1 MSLSQWMLYVVLVLA
16 HMMGQTNYPATP
28 LVELTEL
35 TIQPAN
41 VECRAGSSL
50 QLSSLAS
57 STVQCLAVDHLHHHH
72 HQDASKEENMAQIGP
87 VKFLCRPGPEVEL
100 ASHTVFKVDSLVCQ
114 FSDEAFSLVIPSS
127 CRLAY
132 SLALS
137 EEASPHTPGQGAD
150 YGLRLFLS
158 LLLVTFT
165 ILALRDFI
173 TNQARAGA
181 LPPPTI
187 PVATQVIADPREMVE
202 TVAETVKSTERS
214 SREERR
220 FRQNH
225 SAIRDKSRARSRSR
239 KR

>member
-1 MSLSQWMLYVVLVLA
+1 MSYRQWILYVVLILA

-35 TIQPAN
+35 TIKPAN
-41 VECRAGSSL
+41 VECRTGSTL
-50 QLSSLAS
+50 QLSPLAS
-57 STVQCLAVDHLHHHH
+57 TTVQCLAVDHHHH
-72 HQDASKEENMAQIGP
+72 ASKEEKMAQIGP

-100 ASHTVFKVDSLVCQ
+100 ADHTEFVVDSLVCQ
-114 FSDEAFSLVIPSS
+114 FSDEAFSLVITSS

-137 EEASPHTPGQGAD
+137 EEASPHTPAQGTD

-158 LLLVTFT
+158 LLLVIFT

-181 LPPPTI
+181 PTPPTI
-187 PVATQVIADPREMVE
+187 PVAAHVVADPREMVE
-202 TVAETVKSTERS
+202 TVAETAKATERS